1 MVTNASSVP
10 LHYGSPL
17 LPPPAD
23 PVLTPLPPL
32 LSHPMLPDYILTII
46 GPIIA
51 YWALSITFEIFDYF
65 DWFAQYRI
73 HTPVEVMMRNRVGK
87 KEVAWWVFIQ
97 QVLQMG
103 FAYVLSY
110 LEGEEMTGFEQK
122 EQYGMY
128 LRVVGV
134 ERLLVKGL
142 MLFGING
149 VGLEQNIER
158 GMEGLVKGLGVVGL
172 GGVAEGTSR
181 DWRMGVAS
189 MLYWYIVP
197 AMRLWIALFILDTW
211 QYFLHRLMHT
221 VPALYRT
228 TSLQMDTLFLVLFA
242 NIR

>member
-1 MVTNASSVP
+1 M
-10 LHYGSPL
+10 
-17 LPPPAD
+17 
-23 PVLTPLPPL
+23 
-32 LSHPMLPDYILTII
+32 
-46 GPIIA
+46 
-51 YWALSITFEIFDYF
+51 
-65 DWFAQYRI
+65 
-73 HTPVEVMMRNRVGK
+73 
-87 KEVAWWVFIQ
+87 
-97 QVLQMG
+97 
-103 FAYVLSY
+103 
-110 LEGEEMTGFEQK
+110 
-122 EQYGMY
+122 
-128 LRVVGV
+128 
-134 ERLLVKGL
+134 KGL